1 MMVDSWHWG
10 WGGMGLMWLVP
21 LLVIAILVALFVG
34 GRRDGVGPRD
44 DGGRRETPRD
54 ILDRRYA
61 SGELSKEQ
69 YEEMKR
75 TLS

>member
-1 MMVDSWHWG
+1 MS
-10 WGGMGLMWLVP
+10 LMWGLPVLLIVVLVV
-21 LLVIAILVALFVG
+21 LLLG
-34 GRRDGVGPRD
+34 SRRD
-44 DGGRRETPRD
+44 DGGRRETPRE

-61 SGELSKEQ
+61 SGAITKEQ